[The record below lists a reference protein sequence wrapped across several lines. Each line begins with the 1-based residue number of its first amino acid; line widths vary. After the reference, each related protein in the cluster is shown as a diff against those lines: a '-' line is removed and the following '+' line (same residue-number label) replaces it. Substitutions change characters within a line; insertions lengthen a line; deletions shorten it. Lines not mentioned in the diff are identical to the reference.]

1 MKFLIQGTLYTS
13 DLALEYTKSN
23 LYKFNYYNNFT
34 KSISKKNHLY
44 DDIGWSCT
52 IKSFQMMLSV
62 MLSKINYRS
71 KTHIITNLYK
81 ENGKLS
87 IHNFVNYLNKKNI
100 KEGNYLGS
108 YLIASIYEEIIKN
121 NKSLFNFTIHKTLD
135 NIIDIKKIN
144 INTGNLLLFSTK
156 LGIEKLNNQYKELI
170 YNCFHSSNFIG
181 FIGGV
186 GKSSYYFY
194 GYDTINNYL
203 LYLDPHYITEY
214 SNEVKYNKTLSAK
227 DYQIVYIDNLN
238 PSITFCF
245 YYENYN
251 QFIELK
257 KFLET
262 KTIFN
267 VLNKIDEKYIS
278 KEVKTKCDDWEII

>member
-1 MKFLIQGTLYTS
+1 M
-13 DLALEYTKSN
+13 
-23 LYKFNYYNNFT
+23 
-34 KSISKKNHLY
+34 
-44 DDIGWSCT
+44 
-52 IKSFQMMLSV
+52 
-62 MLSKINYRS
+62 
-71 KTHIITNLYK
+71 
-81 ENGKLS
+81 
-87 IHNFVNYLNKKNI
+87 
-100 KEGNYLGS
+100 
-108 YLIASIYEEIIKN
+108 
-121 NKSLFNFTIHKTLD
+121 
-135 NIIDIKKIN
+135 
-144 INTGNLLLFSTK
+144 LLFSTK
-156 LGIEKLNNQYKELI
+156 LGIDKLNNQYKELI
-170 YNCFHSSNFIG
+170 YNCFHSSNFLG

-214 SNEVKYNKTLSAK
+214 SNTVKYNKTLSAK
-227 DYQIVYIDNLN
+227 DYQIVCIDNLN

-267 VLNKIDEKYIS
+267 ILNKIDERYIS
-278 KEVKTKCDDWEII
+278 KEVKKKCDDWEII